1 MKDFVQLC
9 QVGLRVSVQRDESYN
24 QLPLVRRALDCPS
37 NFSAINSIEATNF
50 FSKLSLLLLS

>member
-1 MKDFVQLC
+1 M
-9 QVGLRVSVQRDESYN
+9 GLRVSVQRDESYD
-24 QLPLVRRALDCPS
+24 QLPRVSRALDCPS